1 MTLKMTTSKIYFF
14 MFILKKD
21 GQLFTSHSITSSN
34 RMDAYSKCLF
44 LRGFQTHNKEDFMR
58 KIAIKMPMKV
68 TELEEIQTVINLHTK
83 SVYSHQVSR
92 HIIKKFLREKSPL
105 IYHWLYQ
112 QKWLSLELPQ
122 LLSLRKLSGNYADIT
137 MAFIS

>member
-1 MTLKMTTSKIYFF
+1 
-14 MFILKKD
+14 
-21 GQLFTSHSITSSN
+21 
-34 RMDAYSKCLF
+34 MDAYSKCSF

-68 TELEEIQTVINLHTK
+68 TQLEEIQTVVNLHTK
-83 SVYSHQVSR
+83 SVYSYQVSR

-105 IYHWLYQ
+105 RYQ

-122 LLSLRKLSGNYADIT
+122 PKSLYRSRAGRHFYGTENEIWAGFGLVGNTENEIGTDYEQL
-137 MAFIS
+137 FVF

>member
-1 MTLKMTTSKIYFF
+1 
-14 MFILKKD
+14 
-21 GQLFTSHSITSSN
+21 
-34 RMDAYSKCLF
+34 MDAYSKCSF

-68 TELEEIQTVINLHTK
+68 TQLEEIQTVVNLHTK
-83 SVYSHQVSR
+83 SVYSYQVSR

-105 IYHWLYQ
+105 RYQ

-122 LLSLRKLSGNYADIT
+122 PKSLYRSRAGRHFYGTENEIWAGFGPVGITEKTFLANYEQLFRAVFLLSDDR
-137 MAFIS
+137 

>member
-1 MTLKMTTSKIYFF
+1 
-14 MFILKKD
+14 
-21 GQLFTSHSITSSN
+21 
-34 RMDAYSKCLF
+34 MDAYSKCSF

-68 TELEEIQTVINLHTK
+68 TQLEEIQTVVNLHTK
-83 SVYSHQVSR
+83 SVYSYQVSR

-105 IYHWLYQ
+105 RYQ

-122 LLSLRKLSGNYADIT
+122 PKSLYRSRAGRHFYGTENGIWASFRLVLGRLAILKKKLGRL
-137 MAFIS
+137 

>member
-1 MTLKMTTSKIYFF
+1 
-14 MFILKKD
+14 
-21 GQLFTSHSITSSN
+21 
-34 RMDAYSKCLF
+34 
-44 LRGFQTHNKEDFMR
+44 MR

-105 IYHWLYQ
+105 RYQ

-122 LLSLRKLSGNYADIT
+122 PKSLYRSLAGRHLYGTENEILAGFGLVGSTEKSFWADYEQLLKVVFFMFSGKKI
-137 MAFIS
+137 F

>member
-1 MTLKMTTSKIYFF
+1 MN
-14 MFILKKD
+14 LKKTTYIKNSFLHI
-21 GQLFTSHSITSSN
+21 QLEKRWSTHFITSFT

-68 TELEEIQTVINLHTK
+68 TQLEEIQTVVNLHTK
-83 SVYSHQVSR
+83 SFYSHKVSR

-105 IYHWLYQ
+105 RNQ
-112 QKWLSLELPQ
+112 
-122 LLSLRKLSGNYADIT
+122 
-137 MAFIS
+137 